1 MNAFSLLNAEIQEIL
16 GASFSVP
23 TEPQELS
30 IPRIL
35 KGEDVLLIAPTGSG
49 KTEAAMLPVLH
60 RILDLKQRNR
70 TDNNG
75 FYALYIT
82 PLRALNRDMLLRLE
96 RWGEQLGIRIEV
108 RHGDTG
114 TYARRRQALAPPEV
128 LITTPE
134 TIQAMIPGARLRENL
149 KTVKC
154 VIVDEVHELA
164 NSKRGAQLAVAL
176 ERITELAGDFQR
188 ICLSATVG
196 NPEEVAKYFAGRR
209 PMQVVNAVSTKAVD
223 IEVLSPKRT
232 AEDVKAARGLAVDP
246 EVLAHVRTI
255 REIVNEEGNES
266 TLIFVNTRRAA
277 EMLGSILNRY
287 ERGLI
292 GVHHGSL
299 SKEMRIEAEEALKSG
314 AIKGLICTSSME
326 LGIDIG
332 SIDMVVQ
339 YASPREVTRLV
350 QRVGRAS
357 HSVQKTSKGK
367 IIALTP
373 DDVAESVVIAQRAK
387 AGKIEPVKLKEA
399 SLDVLSN
406 QICGVLLDTGV
417 VTIDNLYALLRRA
430 YPFRTLSREALIRV
444 IEQLQAEGLLKR
456 EGERLWHGKS
466 TRSYYYENLSMIP
479 DERKVEVYDIVTGK
493 LICMLDE
500 RFVLNFADPGALFV
514 AKGDTWRIV
523 DTDLGEEGEG
533 GGATLKVEPGVKR
546 EGEIPNWEGEEIPV
560 PFAIAQDVGRLR
572 ARIAS
577 FLAANGSGKIADLK
591 QDLEQEYGV
600 KADCFETL
608 IELVKRQREEGY
620 QVPTSTDLVVEF
632 ADGGREV
639 VLNTCFG
646 HLVNETFGRLLIT
659 LLGARLGTDIS
670 LEIDPYRIKLRSS
683 MKMTRDTV
691 QQTLQAIEPEY
702 VRALLEKTLKHSFL
716 FKWELLNVAKRFGA
730 LRKNFDRK
738 EISADKLI
746 KLFSETPIYNETVH
760 ELFADK
766 LDVER
771 AIDVVKR
778 IKSGEL
784 SVQFSSHGLSP
795 VGASGYTGWR
805 DLLATE
811 RDESLIIEA
820 LRNRILNDYVILFC
834 VNCKRWE
841 SRRRVKTVIE
851 LGAESLICP
860 VCNSRL
866 IAALKPW
873 ETDEI
878 KLVKRT
884 SHAHQTAEEKG
895 TEKERVKRVYRNA
908 NLVLSH
914 GVRAVIALA
923 ARGIGPETAS
933 RIMRRFNPSL
943 RATATEEEHEFYRKI
958 LDEERK
964 YARTRRFWE

>member
-1 MNAFSLLNAEIQEIL
+1 MNTFSLFNVEIQRVL
-16 GASFSVP
+16 GDTFSVP
-23 TEPQELS
+23 TKPQELS
-30 IPRIL
+30 IPLIL
-35 KGEDVLLIAPTGSG
+35 EGKDVLLIAPTGSG
-49 KTEAAMLPVLH
+49 KTEAAVLPILH
-60 RILDLKQRNR
+60 RILDLKQQKREKK
-70 TDNNG
+70 G

-96 RWGEQLGIRIEV
+96 RWGEQLGITIEV
-108 RHGDTG
+108 RHGDTSM
-114 TYARRRQALAPPEV
+114 YARRRQALDPPDM

-134 TIQAMIPGARLRENL
+134 TIQAIIPGARLREHL
-149 KTVKC
+149 KSVRH
-154 VIVDEVHELA
+154 VIIDEVHELA

-176 ERITELAGDFQR
+176 ERIAELAGDFQR

-196 NPEEVAKYFAGRR
+196 NPADVAKYFAGRKA
-209 PMQVVNAVSTKAVD
+209 MQVVNTVSTKAVE

-232 AEDVKAARGLAVDP
+232 EKDVYAARGLAVDP
-246 EVLAHVRTI
+246 EVLAHIRTI
-255 REIVNEEGNES
+255 REVMNEEGNKS
-266 TLIFVNTRRAA
+266 SLIFVNTRRAA
-277 EMLGSILNRY
+277 EMLASLLNRY

-299 SKEMRIEAEEALKSG
+299 SKETRIEAEDNLKSG
-314 AIKGLICTSSME
+314 VIKGLICTSSME

-332 SIDMVVQ
+332 LIDMVIQ
-339 YASPREVTRLV
+339 YASPREVKRLV

-357 HSVQKTSKGK
+357 HVVHATSNGK

-373 DDVAESVVIAQRAK
+373 DDVAESVVIAKRARD
-387 AGKIEPVKLKEA
+387 GKIEDIRLKDG
-399 SLDVLSN
+399 SLDVLAN
-406 QICGVLLDTGV
+406 QLCGVLLDVGV
-417 VTIDNLYALLRRA
+417 ISADKLHAVLKRA
-430 YPFRTLSREALIRV
+430 YPFRNISFEVLMHV
-444 IEQLQAEGLLKR
+444 IEQLAEEGLVKR
-456 EGERLWHGKS
+456 DGERIWRSKS
-466 TRSYYYENLSMIP
+466 TRNYYYENLSMIP

-523 DTDLGEEGEG
+523 DTELDAEG
-533 GGATLKVEPGVKR
+533 GGGARLKVEPGVKR

-560 PFAIAQDVGRLR
+560 PFEIAQDVGNLR
-572 ARIAS
+572 AKIAYFVS
-577 FLAANGSGKIADLK
+577 ANGNISDLK
-591 QDLEQEYGV
+591 NELALDYGV
-600 KADCFETL
+600 NADCFDTL
-608 IELVKRQREEGY
+608 IELITSQLEKGY
-620 QVPTSTDLVVEF
+620 PVPTSQEIVVEI

-670 LEIDPYRIKLRSS
+670 MEIDPYRIKLKSGMR
-683 MKMTRDTV
+683 MKQEAV
-691 QQTLQAIEPEY
+691 QQTLDSIEPEF
-702 VRALLEKTLKHSFL
+702 VRVLLEKTLKNSFL

-738 EISADKLI
+738 RISADTLI
-746 KLFSETPIYNETVH
+746 KLFSETPIYDETVH
-760 ELFADK
+760 DIFADK

-771 AIDVVKR
+771 TIEVVNR

-784 SVQFSSHGLSP
+784 HIHFTSRGLSP
-795 VGASGYTGWR
+795 IGASGYLGWR
-805 DLLATE
+805 DILATE

-820 LRNRILNDYVILFC
+820 LRNRIMNDRVILFC

-841 SRRRVKTVIE
+841 SRRRVRTVIE
-851 LGAESLICP
+851 LGAESLVCP

-873 ETDEI
+873 EKEEI
-878 KLVKRT
+878 KLVKQ
-884 SHAHQTAEEKG
+884 SGAHQTNGYK
-895 TEKERVKRVYRNA
+895 EKERVKRVYRNA

-914 GVRAVIALA
+914 GVLAVIALA
-923 ARGIGPETAS
+923 ARGVGPEVAS

-943 RATATEEEHEFYRKI
+943 NATETEEEHEFYRSI
-958 LDEERK
+958 LEEERK
-964 YARTRRFWE
+964 YARTRRFWDD

>member
-1 MNAFSLLNAEIQEIL
+1 MNAFTLLNADIQEIL
-16 GASFSVP
+16 SDSFSVP

-30 IPRIL
+30 IPLIL
-35 KGEDVLLIAPTGSG
+35 AGKDVLLIAPTGSG
-49 KTEAAMLPVLH
+49 KTEAAVLPILH
-60 RILDLKQRNR
+60 KILNLKQQKQVKK
-70 TDNNG
+70 G
-75 FYALYIT
+75 FLVLYIT

-96 RWGEQLGIRIEV
+96 HWGKQLDIKIEV
-108 RHGDTG
+108 RHGDTSM
-114 TYARRRQALAPPEV
+114 YARRRQALEPPDV

-149 KTVKC
+149 KSVNY
-154 VIVDEVHELA
+154 VIIDEVHELA

-176 ERITELAGDFQR
+176 ERVAELAGEFQR

-196 NPEEVAKYFAGRR
+196 NPKEVANYFAGRK
-209 PMQVVNAVSTKAVD
+209 PMQVVNTVSTKSVD
-223 IEVLSPKRT
+223 IAVLRPKRT
-232 AEDVKAARGLAVDP
+232 DKDVQAARGSGVDP
-246 EVLAHVRTI
+246 EVLAHVRAI
-255 REIVNEEGNES
+255 RDVVNEEGNNS

-277 EMLGSILNRY
+277 EMLGSLLNRY

-299 SKEMRIEAEEALKSG
+299 SKEMRIEAEDNLKNG
-314 AIKGLICTSSME
+314 VIKGLICTSSME

-357 HSVQKTSKGK
+357 HSFQKTSSGK

-373 DDVAESVVIAQRAK
+373 DDVAESVVIAKRAR
-387 AGKIEPVKLKEA
+387 AGEIENIRLKEG
-399 SLDVLSN
+399 SLDVLAN

-417 VTIDNLYALLRRA
+417 ITCDKLYTLLKRA
-430 YPFRTLSREALIRV
+430 YPFRNLSLDALRRV
-444 IEQLQAEGLLKR
+444 IDQLAAEGLLKR
-456 EGERLWHGKS
+456 EGERLWRSKS
-466 TRSYYYENLSMIP
+466 TRNYYYENLSMIP
-479 DERKVEVYDIVTGK
+479 DERKVKVYDIVTGK

-523 DTDLGEEGEG
+523 DTELDEEGD
-533 GGATLKVEPGVKR
+533 GAKLKVEPGVKR

-560 PFAIAQDVGRLR
+560 PFAITQDVGNLR
-572 ARIAS
+572 AKVAS
-577 FLAANGSGKIADLK
+577 FVSANGNIDALK
-591 QDLEQEYGV
+591 RELELEYGV
-600 KADCFETL
+600 NGECFETL
-608 IELVKRQREEGY
+608 IDLITKQIKKGY
-620 QVPTSTDLVVEF
+620 PVPTAQDIFVEF
-632 ADGGREV
+632 TDDGREV
-639 VLNTCFG
+639 IFNTCFG

-659 LLGARLGTDIS
+659 LLGARLGIDIS
-670 LEIDPYRIKLRSS
+670 MEIDPYRIKLKSS
-683 MKMTRDTV
+683 RRMKREAV
-691 QQTLQAIEPEY
+691 QQTLDSIDPKY
-702 VRALLEKTLKHSFL
+702 VQALLEKTLKHSFL

-730 LRKNFDRK
+730 LRKNFNRK
-738 EISADKLI
+738 QISADKLI
-746 KLFSETPIYNETVH
+746 KLFSETPIYNETVRDI
-760 ELFADK
+760 FADK

-771 AIDVVKR
+771 TTEIVQKM
-778 IKSGEL
+778 KSGDL
-784 SVQFSSHGLSP
+784 KVQFSSNGLSP
-795 VGASGYTGWR
+795 VGASGYLGWR

-820 LRNRILNDYVILFC
+820 LRNRIMNDRVILFC
-834 VNCKRWE
+834 VHCKRWE
-841 SRRRVKTVIE
+841 SRRRVRTVIE
-851 LGAESLICP
+851 LGEESLVCP
-860 VCNSRL
+860 ICNSRL

-878 KLVKRT
+878 KLVKQSSAAKT
-884 SHAHQTAEEKG
+884 DTNGKG

-908 NLVLSH
+908 NFVLSH

-923 ARGIGPETAS
+923 ARGVGPETAS

-943 RATATEEEHEFYRKI
+943 QATESEEEHEFYRSI
-958 LDEERK
+958 LEEERR